1 MPVLGIY
8 HVNINVTSLDR
19 SRSFYEMLGF
29 EVLEEFREVGNENL
43 DRGLGLARSDSRAY
57 FLRIGNDS
65 RSTLIDLVE
74 WYEPALAGSAP
85 AMNHAGPVRI
95 ALRVK
100 DLDGMYETL
109 RGKGVQFLSAP
120 QALLDLPLKPR
131 FVCLKDPDGV
141 LLELVEF

>member
-8 HVNINVTSLDR
+8 HVNINVTNLDR
-19 SRSFYEMLGF
+19 SRAFYERLGF
-29 EVLEEFREVGNENL
+29 EVLEEFREAGNRDL
-43 DRGLGLARSDSRAY
+43 DEGLGLTRSDTRAY
-57 FLRIGNDS
+57 FLRIGSDR

-74 WYEPALAGSAP
+74 WREPALEGSAP
-85 AMNHAGPVRI
+85 PMNHAGPVRI

-100 DLDGMYETL
+100 DLDGMYESL
-109 RGKGVQFLSAP
+109 RAAGVEFLSAP
-120 QALLDLPLKPR
+120 RALTDLPLKPR